1 MPWVRSG
8 QVSIPKVPAIKE
20 LFIYH
25 FREKPNKDTEII
37 NKFEENL
44 S

>member
-1 MPWVRSG
+1 MIVD
-8 QVSIPKVPAIKE
+8 IKKEIKE

-25 FREKPNKDTEII
+25 FREKLNKDKDTEII